1 MATLQEET
9 DAYLKKIR
17 KTIQES
23 RALMEQ
29 AELRIAETDR
39 LLEQQG
45 LTREQVRNLTFT
57 DEQKAVVNAELERR
71 GMAPLD
77 FTEPE
82 RGHPIDHAPVH
93 EPGQPLAP
101 EELAGDAENRR
112 RKFSAMMG
120 TIRL

>member
-9 DAYLKKIR
+9 EAYLKKIR
-17 KTIQES
+17 KTIKDSQ
-23 RALMEQ
+23 ALMEQ

-57 DEQKAVVNAELERR
+57 DEQKALVNAELERR
-71 GMAPLD
+71 GMATLA

-82 RGHPIDHAPVH
+82 CVHPIEHLEVRT
-93 EPGQPLAP
+93 PGRMIAP
-101 EELAGDAENRR
+101 EELEGDAENRR